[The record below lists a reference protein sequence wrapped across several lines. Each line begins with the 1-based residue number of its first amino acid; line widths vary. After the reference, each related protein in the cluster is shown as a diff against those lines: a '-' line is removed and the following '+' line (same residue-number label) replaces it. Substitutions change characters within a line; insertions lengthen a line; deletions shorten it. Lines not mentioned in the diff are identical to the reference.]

1 MLLTRARVQFIPNTL
16 LKVAFISGSI
26 RNWRKRGGKLTADY
40 GVGKFQEFIFAYN
53 SSPTSCLS
61 SSKYLPS
68 SLFVLSALHLIIL
81 YGIAS
86 ILVKYKTRMLPRISH
101 PVTRPRILVSYSSSC
116 LREASDLCIFS
127 FRSLWRLQ

>member
-1 MLLTRARVQFIPNTL
+1 M
-16 LKVAFISGSI
+16 
-26 RNWRKRGGKLTADY
+26 TASY
-40 GVGKFQEFIFAYN
+40 GVSKYQEFILAYN
-53 SSPTSCLS
+53 SSPFSYLF

-101 PVTRPRILVSYSSSC
+101 LVTRPRILVSFSSTC
-116 LREASDLCIFS
+116 LREASDCVFS